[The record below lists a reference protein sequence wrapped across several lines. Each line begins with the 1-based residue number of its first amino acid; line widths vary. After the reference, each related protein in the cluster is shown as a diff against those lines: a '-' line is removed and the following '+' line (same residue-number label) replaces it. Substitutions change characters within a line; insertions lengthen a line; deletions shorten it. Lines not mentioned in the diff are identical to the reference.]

1 MTDRADGFS
10 IDRFIHEP
18 VRLMIL
24 TRLAASDERQI
35 RFNDLKDGLQLSA
48 GNLSV
53 QLRNLEDAGFVKVE
67 KTIENR
73 RTLTR
78 VSLTKQGYA
87 DFMRYLDDLESM
99 IRAIR
104 E

>member
-10 IDRFIHEP
+10 LDRFIHEP

-24 TRLAASDERQI
+24 TRLAASEERQI
-35 RFNDLKDGLQLSA
+35 RFNELKDGLGLSA

-53 QLRNLEDAGFVKVE
+53 QLRNLEDAGYIHVD

-73 RTLTR
+73 RTVTR
-78 VSLTKQGYA
+78 VSLTKQGYR
-87 DFMRYLDDLESM
+87 DFMRYLDELESM
-99 IRAIR
+99 IRSIR

>member
-1 MTDRADGFS
+1 MTDAAESFS

-24 TRLAASDERQI
+24 TRLAASEDRQI
-35 RFNDLKDGLQLSA
+35 RFNDLKEGLQLSA

-67 KTIENR
+67 KSIENR
-73 RTLTR
+73 RTLTL

-87 DFMRYLDDLESM
+87 DFMRYLDDLERM

-104 E
+104 